1 MSKKIKLPDRKKT
14 RKSME
19 RDLALMVTVLKDLR
33 RENRDLTAKNVLLH
47 LENEELK
54 DEVDNLNKRLVRV
67 INNK

>member
-1 MSKKIKLPDRKKT
+1 LPDKKKT

>member
-1 MSKKIKLPDRKKT
+1 
-14 RKSME
+14 ME

>member
-1 MSKKIKLPDRKKT
+1 MPTKIKLPDKKKT

-54 DEVDNLNKRLVRV
+54 DEVDNLNKHLVRV

>member
-1 MSKKIKLPDRKKT
+1 LPTKIKLPDKKKT

-54 DEVDNLNKRLVRV
+54 DEVDNLNKHLVRV